1 MANATATTAR
11 PAWMAGSDYT
21 FGAQYDDAIQG
32 AHKTLQEL
40 TALKDDMRDRGAPNP
55 TRDELDDLDARVDM
69 VDDMIDNL
77 NIVCEFEF
85 ERLDS

>member
-1 MANATATTAR
+1 MNNTQATAT
-11 PAWMAGSDYT
+11 GLYSSDYT
-21 FGAQYDDAIQG
+21 FGMQYDDAIKG
-32 AHKTLQEL
+32 AHKTLREL

-77 NIVCEFEF
+77 KIVCEFEF